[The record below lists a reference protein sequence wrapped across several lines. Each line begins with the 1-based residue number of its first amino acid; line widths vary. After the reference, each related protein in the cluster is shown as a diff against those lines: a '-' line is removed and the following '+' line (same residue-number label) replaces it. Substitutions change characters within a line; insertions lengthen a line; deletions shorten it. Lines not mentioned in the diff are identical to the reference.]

1 MSHDRHV
8 IRHEVEEVRFGFFT
22 DAEIKA
28 ISVKQITS
36 PVTFDALNNALPGG
50 LYDPALGPTQPHTKC
65 ITCGQDQT
73 DCPGHIGHVELAA
86 VVYHPLLFPILYKLL
101 RSKCLSCHR
110 LRLGHRRCRVYAIKL
125 ALADSGDTAAARQL
139 DIELKGNSPY
149 EGDLEENDKDL
160 IPDIGIQADAVSY
173 LQLIMILLQNQCKL
187 SYAYQHLYCLDADA
201 DPGEV

>member
-8 IRHEVEEVRFGFFT
+8 IRHQVEEVRFGFFT
-22 DAEIKA
+22 DAEIRA

-73 DCPGHIGHVELAA
+73 DCPGHVGHVELAA
-86 VVYHPLLFPILYKLL
+86 VVYHPLLFQILYKLL

-110 LRLGHRRCRVYAIKL
+110 LKLGHRRCRVYAIKL
-125 ALADSGDTAAARQL
+125 ALADSGDTTAARQL

-173 LQLIMILLQNQCKL
+173 FI
-187 SYAYQHLYCLDADA
+187 
-201 DPGEV
+201 